1 MILARSF
8 QVQAA
13 DVDALA
19 RRVGRQVSVRVGTPV
34 VLLTGLDD
42 ETARSLGGAGDSAVL
57 AELVSARL
65 PPDIAKLLLARAP
78 SELEFGARRWSLED
92 GPLMLGIVNVTPDS
106 FSDGGRH
113 ATTEAAVEHAHRLI
127 DEGAQLLDV
136 GGESTRP
143 GAAAVSVEEEC
154 VRVLPVIEALVKGT
168 QGAPISIDTSKAEV
182 ARRAL
187 DAGATLVND
196 VTALSDPNMGA
207 VIAKANAGV
216 CLMHMQGTP
225 RTMQVKPDYG
235 DVVHE
240 VAEALSIAI
249 GRAVAAGVQRSRVLI
264 DPGIGF
270 GKTLEHNLLLLR
282 HLGAFRALG
291 APILLG
297 TSRKSFLGALT
308 EEKDPAKR
316 LIPSVTSVAIA
327 AAQGTVDIV
336 RVHDV
341 AATREA
347 LQVAKAVRRGAH
359 SR

>member
-1 MILARSF
+1 MIIARSF
-8 QVQAA
+8 QVQPA
-13 DVDALA
+13 DVEALT
-19 RRVGRQVSVRVGTPV
+19 RRVGRQLSVRVGAPV
-34 VLLTGLDD
+34 VLLTGLDE
-42 ETARSLGGAGDSAVL
+42 ETAKALGGSGDAAVL

-65 PPDIAKLLLARAP
+65 PPDIAKLLHLQPPPALDLGGRQWA
-78 SELEFGARRWSLED
+78 FDD
-92 GPLMLGIVNVTPDS
+92 GPFMLGVVNVTPDS

-113 ATTEAAVEHAHRLI
+113 ATPDAAVAHALQLVE
-127 DEGAQLLDV
+127 EGAHLLDI

-143 GAAAVSVEEEC
+143 GAAAVSIDEESA
-154 VRVLPVIEALVKGT
+154 RVLPVIEALTKRSPQT
-168 QGAPISIDTSKAEV
+168 PISIDTSKAEV

-187 DAGATLVND
+187 AAGATLVND
-196 VTALSDPNMGA
+196 VTALSDPQMGA
-207 VIAKANAGV
+207 VIAEAKAAV

-225 RTMQVKPDYG
+225 RTMQVKPEYG

-240 VAEALSIAI
+240 VAESLSAAVE
-249 GRAVAAGVQRSRVLI
+249 RAVAAGIERSRVLI

-297 TSRKSFLGALT
+297 TSRKSFLGTLT
-308 EEKDPAKR
+308 GEKDASKR
-316 LIPSVTSVAIA
+316 LIPSVTSVAVA
-327 AAQGTVDIV
+327 AAQGTADVV

-347 LQVAKAVRRGAH
+347 LLVAKAIRLGA
-359 SR
+359 R

>member
-1 MILARSF
+1 MIIARAF

-13 DVDALA
+13 DVEALT
-19 RRVGRQVSVRVGTPV
+19 RRVGRQLSLKIGAPV
-34 VLLTGLDD
+34 VLLTGLDG
-42 ETARSLGGAGDSAVL
+42 ETALALGGAGDAAVL

-65 PPDIAKLLLARAP
+65 PLDIAKLLHPVAP
-78 SELEFGARRWSLED
+78 PSLELNGQTWAFGQ
-92 GPLMLGIVNVTPDS
+92 GPFVLGIVNVTPDS

-113 ATTEAAVEHAHRLI
+113 ATTDAAVTHALQLV
-127 DEGAQLLDV
+127 EAGAQWLDV

-143 GAAAVSVEEEC
+143 GAAAVSTDEEC
-154 VRVLPVIEALVKGT
+154 ARVLPVIEALT
-168 QGAPISIDTSKAEV
+168 RQAPRTPISIDTSKAEV

-187 DAGATLVND
+187 AAGATLVND
-196 VTALSDPNMGA
+196 VTALCDPRMAA
-207 VIAKANAGV
+207 VVAEAKAAV

-225 RTMQVKPDYG
+225 RTMQVKPEYR
-235 DVVHE
+235 DVVHD
-240 VAEALSIAI
+240 VAESLSNAVE
-249 GRAVAAGVQRSRVLI
+249 RAVAAGIERSRVLI

-327 AAQGTVDIV
+327 AAQGTVDVV

-347 LQVAKAVRRGAH
+347 LLVAKAIRLGA
-359 SR
+359 R

>member
-1 MILARSF
+1 MIIARSF
-8 QVQAA
+8 QVQSS
-13 DVDALA
+13 DLEALA
-19 RRVGRQVSVRVGTPV
+19 RRVGRQLSVRVGAPV
-34 VLLTGLDD
+34 VLLTGLDA
-42 ETARSLGGAGDSAVL
+42 ETAFSLGGAGDAAVL

-65 PPDIAKLLLARAP
+65 PPEIARLLQPQPPPAL
-78 SELEFGARRWSLED
+78 ELGGRRWAFDE
-92 GPLMLGIVNVTPDS
+92 GPFMLGIVNVTPDS

-113 ATTEAAVEHAHRLI
+113 ATTDTAIAHALQLVE
-127 DEGAQLLDV
+127 EGAHLLDV

-143 GAAAVSVEEEC
+143 GAAAVSPDEEC
-154 VRVLPVIEALVKGT
+154 ARVLPVIEALT
-168 QGAPISIDTSKAEV
+168 RLAPQTPISIDTSKAEV

-187 DAGATLVND
+187 AAGATLVND
-196 VTALSDPNMGA
+196 VTALSDPLMGRVVA
-207 VIAKANAGV
+207 EAKAAV

-225 RTMQVKPDYG
+225 RTMQVKPEYG

-240 VAEALSIAI
+240 VAESLSEAI
-249 GRAVAAGVQRSRVLI
+249 DRAVAVGIDRSRVLI

-308 EEKDPAKR
+308 GEKDASKR
-316 LIPSVTSVAIA
+316 LVPSVTSVAIA
-327 AAQGTVDIV
+327 AAQGAADVV

-341 AATREA
+341 AATKEA
-347 LQVAKAVRRGAH
+347 LLVAKAIRLGA
-359 SR
+359 R